1 MTSTTPAHL
10 AYDEASTPDEMHA
23 DCEAA
28 ASNIHVPAP
37 RLAKTV
43 TTTLMGAPKRAAAP
57 VIAVTDR
64 LAKLAGSILD

>member
-1 MTSTTPAHL
+1 MTSTPAHL
-10 AYDEASTPDEMHA
+10 AYDDASTPDEMHA

-28 ASNIHVPAP
+28 TGNIHVPAP

-43 TTTLMGAPKRAAAP
+43 TSTLMGAPKRAAAP